1 MWSQTQHQTE
11 KANHN
16 LKIHFMFFPDTD
28 DGIPWFPKH
37 ISELDRS
44 SNRVLMYGAELD
56 ADHPGFKD
64 EVYRKR
70 RKLFAEIAFAY
81 KQCVFYTNYI

>member
-1 MWSQTQHQTE
+1 
-11 KANHN
+11 
-16 LKIHFMFFPDTD
+16 
-28 DGIPWFPKH
+28 
-37 ISELDRS
+37 
-44 SNRVLMYGAELD
+44 MYGAELD

-81 KQCVFYTNYI
+81 KQCVLSYKLNLIRFKTQIKIPSLLKLWNKLLLFLFSGQSIPRVDYTDEENKTW

>member
-1 MWSQTQHQTE
+1 MQQINEVYSRL
-11 KANHN
+11 N
-16 LKIHFMFFPDTD
+16 LGCFADTD

-70 RKLFAEIAFAY
+70 RKLFTEIAFAY
-81 KQCVFYTNYI
+81 KQ

>member
-1 MWSQTQHQTE
+1 MKKKNIITNKT
-11 KANHN
+11 
-16 LKIHFMFFPDTD
+16 FFDIGYFIDTD

-64 EVYRKR
+64 DVYRKR
-70 RKLFAEIAFAY
+70 RKMFAEVAFAY
-81 KQCVFYTNYI
+81 RQ